1 MSPYF
6 WGAAQGCDHLH
17 KNSRRSESRDFL
29 SRDQCSYAC
38 LTKRADLACNCPVAQ
53 PDTGRWTHSSP
64 GTLCMA
70 MALDGTLHG
79 HGTSRWTLD
88 ARPEPAQK
96 CNHRPVLW
104 TPAFFSQHMLL
115 PSHQWWINRNHPA
128 VETRSYPFHE
138 ASESP
143 PCGSSG
149 GTDPARGAPIG
160 ASTLV
165 HVQPC
170 VIVVLE
176 PFHRRQWHPLQQ

>member
-1 MSPYF
+1 MRPR
-6 WGAAQGCDHLH
+6 AQEFSKIRVQRLSF
-17 KNSRRSESRDFL
+17 SRSMLIRVS
-29 SRDQCSYAC
+29 DQARRPSMQLPCGSTRHWT
-38 LTKRADLACNCPVAQ
+38 LDTQQ
-53 PDTGRWTHSSP
+53 PWHIVY
-64 GTLCMA
+64 
-70 MALDGTLHG
+70 G
-79 HGTSRWTLD
+79 HGTRWHTAWPWDIALD
-88 ARPEPAQK
+88 IGCSTRAGTEVQPQT
-96 CNHRPVLW
+96 PVLW

-149 GTDPARGAPIG
+149 GTGPARGVPFG

-170 VIVVLE
+170 MIMVLE